1 MSFEPGNAMHS
12 CRLGYHFGQVII
24 RAGAKRPGDLGLS
37 FVCRVSQKKRVPILA
52 ISEPSFKKNGL
63 ASKIPRR
70 KPGSRDFPAALH
82 QCIRN
87 RTHGH
92 VNKSSDAKLRGVIT
106 DPPPA
111 RQIGSA
117 VSSTCQGIKEAKD
130 RFFVCESGHLP
141 GFCFKFF
148 IFLFSF
154 LCIGCASMTRT
165 NADAIREPWMV
176 YCTN

>member
-106 DPPPA
+106 EPPPGTTDRERGLINLSRYQGSQGPFLRVRIGAFA
-111 RQIGSA
+111 RVLFQVFHFS
-117 VSSTCQGIKEAKD
+117 V
-130 RFFVCESGHLP
+130 
-141 GFCFKFF
+141 F
-148 IFLFSF
+148 IFVHR
-154 LCIGCASMTRT
+154 LCIY
-165 NADAIREPWMV
+165 D
-176 YCTN
+176 